1 MMGRLFAVILV
12 VIALASAIP
21 IVTHTWYASGIS
33 LSPPP
38 DISKHGHAIDEQLSE
53 TMIEAGLLFLAAQLV
68 LAIFVGKFADRKPED
83 QIRTFPGGAKVMVI
97 VALVLVGSEI
107 LALGVLGQKA
117 WANVYFKPAAA
128 DALQIQAQAGQFA
141 FYFRYPG
148 ADRKFGALHPDK
160 IDEGNSNF
168 FGLDPANDLESRDDI
183 VTGEL
188 AVPMNREVLLL
199 MHAKDVGHSFYVRE
213 LRIQQDFVPG
223 LDLSVHFTATK
234 PGKYEI
240 VCTQL
245 CGLGHYNMKA
255 YLNVMTQEDFDS
267 WMKQKASE
275 Q

>member
-1 MMGRLFAVILV
+1 MGKLFAVILV
-12 VIALASAIP
+12 AIAVASAIP
-21 IVTHTWYASGIS
+21 IVTHTWYGSAIT
-33 LSPPP
+33 LAPPP
-38 DISKHGHAIDEQLSE
+38 DISTHGHAIDEQLSE
-53 TMIEAGLLFLAAQLV
+53 TMVEAGLAFVAAQLL
-68 LAIFVGKFADRKPED
+68 LAFFVWKFADRKD
-83 QIRTFPGGAKVMVI
+83 DNRIRTLPGGAKVVVI
-97 VALVLVGSEI
+97 AALVLVGSEI

-117 WANVYFKPAAA
+117 WANVYFKPASP
-128 DALQIQAQAGQFA
+128 DALPIQAQAGQFA
-141 FYFRYPG
+141 FYFHYPG
-148 ADRKFGALHPDK
+148 ADGKFGSLHPDK

-168 FGLDPANDLESRDDI
+168 FGLDPANDVDSRDDI

-188 AVPMNREVLLL
+188 AIPVNREVLLL

-234 PGKYEI
+234 VGKFEI
-240 VCTQL
+240 VCSQL

-255 YLNVMTQEDFDS
+255 YLNVMSQEDFDG